1 MQKIWLGLIILVLA
15 AGCTSSPQALPSTAP
30 PSSTIPLETLP
41 AATEPPL
48 TPLPPTPQPAT
59 PLPATAI
66 PLLPGQELIKDV
78 SLKNSIDLTG
88 KWRFS
93 QVKAFNDSLTL
104 PQFDDSQWME
114 VDAPAAWAA
123 QGLADQV
130 GKGVIVVYRRQV
142 DVPPEWKGKPVGIHA
157 WFNPFASRLFVNGQ
171 QVDPARTPFA
181 AYANVSD
188 MLKYGENNTLV
199 VITQYDGW
207 LDFAEAGPA
216 RLGLLEDRPVTKVV
230 QEELSIDTPD
240 GKADATLIYPA
251 EKKNLPGLLLVATGS
266 HGMGEKI
273 NWYDLAADLARQ
285 GYVSLAVALPQQK
298 PENVL
303 AALKAF
309 RTQPMLNQAQ
319 ILLFGVDQSSEATL
333 QAVLQD
339 TSINS
344 LILLSPPQVIDDAAK
359 LTKLPLLMLASQG
372 DRNGLILDQVK
383 ETAKKA
389 GKAQVVALPGDG
401 HGTFIITNTWNA
413 LRQAV
418 LDWLK
423 QNMPAQ

>member
-1 MQKIWLGLIILVLA
+1 MQKIWLGLLVLILI
-15 AGCTSSPQALPSTAP
+15 AGCFGCAASPQALPSAAP
-30 PSSTIPLETLP
+30 PSPTMAP
-41 AATEPPL
+41 AATLPPP
-48 TPLPPTPQPAT
+48 TSPPPSPLPPTAV
-59 PLPATAI
+59 
-66 PLLPGQELIKDV
+66 PLLPGQELIQDV
-78 SLKNSIDLTG
+78 SPTSSIDLAG

-93 QVKAFNDSLTL
+93 QVKGFSESLTL
-104 PQFDDSQWME
+104 PGFDDSQWAD
-114 VDAPAAWAA
+114 VDAPAAWTA

-142 DVPPEWKGKPVGIHA
+142 DVPAEWKGKPAGIHA
-157 WFNPFASRLFVNGQ
+157 WFNPFASRVFVNGQ
-171 QVDPARTPFA
+171 QVDPVRTPFA
-181 AYANVSD
+181 AYADVSD
-188 MLKYGENNTLV
+188 LLKYGEKNTLV
-199 VITQYDGW
+199 VVTQYDGW
-207 LDFAEAGPA
+207 LEFAEAGPA

-230 QEELSIDTPD
+230 QDELTVDTPD

-303 AALKAF
+303 AALKFF
-309 RTQPMLNQAQ
+309 RTQPMLDPAK
-319 ILLFGVDQSSEATL
+319 ILLFGVDQSSEPAL
-333 QAVLQD
+333 QAALQD
-339 TSINS
+339 GSLNS

-372 DRNGLILDQVK
+372 DRSGLILDQVK

-389 GKAQVVALPGDG
+389 AKAQVVALPGDG

-413 LRQAV
+413 LRQVV
-418 LDWLK
+418 LDWLV

>member
-1 MQKIWLGLIILVLA
+1 MQKIWLGLLVLILIVGCFGCA
-15 AGCTSSPQALPSTAP
+15 ASPSPTLAPAATLPPATSSPATSP
-30 PSSTIPLETLP
+30 PPTT
-41 AATEPPL
+41 PPP
-48 TPLPPTPQPAT
+48 TPLPPTP
-59 PLPATAI
+59 LPPTAI
-66 PLLPGQELIKDV
+66 PLLPGQELIRDV
-78 SLKNSIDLTG
+78 SLTNSIDLTG

-93 QVKAFNDSLTL
+93 QVKGFSESLTL
-104 PQFDDSQWME
+104 PGFDDSQWADT
-114 VDAPAAWAA
+114 DAPAAWAA

-142 DVPPEWKGKPVGIHA
+142 DVPAGWKGKPTGIHA
-157 WFNPFASRLFVNGQ
+157 WFNPFASRVFVNGQ

-181 AYANVSD
+181 AYADVSD
-188 MLKYGENNTLV
+188 LLKYGEKNTLV
-199 VITQYDGW
+199 VVTQYDGW
-207 LDFAEAGPA
+207 LEFAEAGPA

-230 QEELSIDTPD
+230 QEELTIDTPD

-251 EKKNLPGLLLVATGS
+251 EKTNLPGLLLVATGS

-303 AALKAF
+303 AALKFF
-309 RTQPMLNQAQ
+309 RARPMLNPTK
-319 ILLFGVDQSSEATL
+319 ILLFGVDQSSEPAL
-333 QAVLQD
+333 QAALQD
-339 TSINS
+339 SSLNN

-359 LTKLPLLMLASQG
+359 LAKLPLLMLASQG
-372 DRNGLILDQVK
+372 DRSGLILDQVK

-389 GKAQVVALPGDG
+389 ANAQVVALPGEG

>member
-1 MQKIWLGLIILVLA
+1 MQKIWLGLLILILA
-15 AGCTSSPQALPSTAP
+15 AGCAASPQALPSAAPPSPTAP
-30 PSSTIPLETLP
+30 PATLP
-41 AATEPPL
+41 PPTSPPPTAPPA
-48 TPLPPTPQPAT
+48 TPLPPTQP
-59 PLPATAI
+59 PATAI

-78 SLKNSIDLTG
+78 SLTNSIDLTG

-93 QVKAFNDSLTL
+93 QVKGFSDSLTL
-104 PQFDDSQWME
+104 PGFDDSQWAQ
-114 VDAPAAWAA
+114 VDAPAAWDA
-123 QGLADQV
+123 QGMADQV

-142 DVPPEWKGKPVGIHA
+142 DVPAAWKGQPAGIHA
-157 WFNPFASRLFVNGQ
+157 WFNPFASRVFVNGQ

-181 AYANVSD
+181 AYADVSD
-188 MLKYGENNTLV
+188 LLKYGEKNTLV
-199 VITQYDGW
+199 VVTQYDGW
-207 LDFAEAGPA
+207 LEFDEAGPA
-216 RLGLLEDRPVTKVV
+216 RIGLLEDRPVTKVV
-230 QEELSIDTPD
+230 QEELTLDTPD

-303 AALKAF
+303 AALKFF
-309 RTQPMLNQAQ
+309 RSQPMLNPVQ
-319 ILLFGVDQSSEATL
+319 ILLFGVDQSVEPAL
-333 QAVLQD
+333 QAALQD
-339 TSINS
+339 GSLNS

-359 LTKLPLLMLASQG
+359 LTKLPLLILASQG

-389 GKAQVVALPGDG
+389 AKAQVVALPGDG

-418 LDWLK
+418 INWLK
-423 QNMPAQ
+423 QNMPAP